1 MVRKLCK
8 LVEIFNSGYINTIE
22 NSTGQK
28 GQDMSHGNNIEND
41 VTDVQVI
48 ENYFENVFTK
58 SR

>member
-41 VTDVQVI
+41 VTDVQV
-48 ENYFENVFTK
+48 
-58 SR
+58 